1 MSEPAH
7 ARPAPYDLPRLIREA
22 IALLGMSADA
32 DEVSRVVQRLN
43 YGLPAED
50 EFSAVCAWLGRCK
63 LIHKLDQQQS
73 PVSSTEEFQVPDLLA
88 VFDGADP
95 CLIEVKSSLD
105 NTLSLRPDYHARL
118 RAYADA
124 LGMPLLIAWKRH
136 GLWVLFDTSQ
146 LKRAQTNYNITFEHA
161 LRHNLMG
168 VLAGDVSYV
177 LKAGASVSFV
187 FAKEE
192 LLSTEQTDAEITE
205 TWRMRVTDAF
215 ITDGTGAR
223 RSDLHSETF
232 QLLGTW
238 PLEENEVHRER
249 TVEKKFFVGEQTAQF
264 AHQALVGLLHWERI
278 ADDAI
283 DWRQLLRATDIAK
296 TITNFR
302 AALRRGLDERI
313 VQYVFDQVPA
323 EVPAFV
329 HQRNASNSAQSAD

>member
-1 MSEPAH
+1 M
-7 ARPAPYDLPRLIREA
+7 R
-22 IALLGMSADA
+22 ADA

-50 EFSAVCAWLGRCK
+50 EFSVVCAWLGRCK
-63 LIHKLDQQQS
+63 LIHKLDQEQS
-73 PVSSTEEFQVPDLLA
+73 PVASTEAFQVPDLLA
-88 VFDGADP
+88 MFEGADP
-95 CLIEVKSSLD
+95 CLIEVKSSTN
-105 NTLSLRPDYHARL
+105 NTLSLKPDYHARL

-146 LKRAQTNYNITFEHA
+146 LKLARTNYNVTFEHA

-177 LKAGASVSFV
+177 LKAGASVNFI

-192 LLSTEQTDAEITE
+192 LLSTEKTDAEMTE
-205 TWRMRVTDAF
+205 TWRMRVSDAF
-215 ITDGTGAR
+215 VTDGTGAR

-238 PLEENEVHRER
+238 PLEENEVHGER

-283 DWRQLLRATDIAK
+283 NWRQLLRATEIAK
-296 TITNFR
+296 TIANFR
-302 AALRRGLDERI
+302 AALQRGLDESI
-313 VQYVFDQVPA
+313 VQYVFDQMPA
-323 EVPAFV
+323 EFPAFI
-329 HQRNASNSAQSAD
+329 HQRNQRNTAQSAD